1 MPLKCLDMWKW
12 TDEDMRRQG
21 VSVEERLCQMD
32 DSDIRLPN

>member
-21 VSVEERLCQMD
+21 VSDKERL
-32 DSDIRLPN
+32 SDG